1 MKYDCTV
8 VVVTYNSD
16 LNKLYSTLLS
26 IIKQKNISIQ
36 IVISDDGSF
45 NFEKESLEKW
55 FEKNSVLDYKLLAR
69 LTQVL

>member
-26 IIKQKNISIQ
+26 IIKQKI
-36 IVISDDGSF
+36 F
-45 NFEKESLEKW
+45 LF
-55 FEKNSVLDYKLLAR
+55 R
-69 LTQVL
+69 

>member
-26 IIKQKNISIQ
+26 IIKQKNISAHCIM
-36 IVISDDGSF
+36 
-45 NFEKESLEKW
+45 
-55 FEKNSVLDYKLLAR
+55 KLH
-69 LTQVL
+69 T

>member
-26 IIKQKNISIQ
+26 IIKQKSKINTTKI
-36 IVISDDGSF
+36 
-45 NFEKESLEKW
+45 
-55 FEKNSVLDYKLLAR
+55 YKKTHNHVHEVHPVSR
-69 LTQVL
+69 NGFTVEWIKHPIRRVMRSP